1 MPSSQ
6 VKEDPLNLIVRT
18 LLQAEKLEPNLP
30 IEPGDSLFALLLS
43 MYPEV
48 FNLFKN
54 RVEFEEA
61 LAAACIICKDLI

>member
-6 VKEDPLNLIVRT
+6 VKEDPLNLIIRT
-18 LLQAEKLEPNLP
+18 LLQAEKLEPTLP
-30 IEPGDSLFALLLS
+30 IEPDDGLFALLFS

-54 RVEFEEA
+54 RVEVVEA